1 MEIFCPNNHLVLA
14 DNTCSKCGWIRSP
27 HSQVGSYHW
36 GPIDLLAGFGGTS
49 IDKLNTFTVIGQTLL
64 FILRSNEI
72 VGVSVEKGQVLGR
85 TALPRGQ
92 VIKSVTK
99 ANGKAIVTVQDAGS
113 LMDKPIGASLKEID
127 FKTTGLEDVFRSE
140 SHDIS
145 APLFIDGKIIL
156 RESLGRLIAIDH
168 ETKAIIWEQALE
180 GWHSYPLLAVNESV
194 LLIDGNSAT
203 GSITIKAFDIK
214 SGHLRW
220 AKEIQNPP
228 MYPMVG
234 NDETVYINQRK
245 TSLQAISSKTGELRW
260 EFSARRIYTSPVIY
274 GTEIILSIKC
284 AEQGYQIIS
293 LSNETGELTKQI
305 PMESSVRYMPIL
317 FNNMLYVIDGKGYL
331 AAYDWGSGQL
341 IWKKHVVLEPDVF
354 DAVPKLIGDFIV
366 LGTYLGK
373 LVAIAVNDPA
383 EKTQSA
389 EELLEKKDFESAA
402 KVFAL
407 SGEFAEAAT
416 IYLEELKDENRALQ
430 LLEYGGFYDEAAE
443 IAFKK
448 AFYSQALDFF
458 RKADNNLGK
467 ARTYEAMGDQD
478 RAAQLYEAFGDRMK
492 AADLYEKVGKTQ
504 QALQI
509 YIELNCFDDYKRLIS
524 QVSFDETYGEQL
536 HQIGDFETAAKWA
549 FDNRQYL
556 NASRDYRQIG
566 KQQSELLALK
576 LHLEQLLANNQPV
589 NLAVWQRLAELGEV
603 LEDYAIAGQG
613 WAELD
618 RPEPAGEAFY
628 RHATYLASHAN
639 EDINTIPENER
650 ENIAHYYQL
659 AADSFSEAGQGERQS
674 ECENHVRRFL
684 QLPLII
690 IMIAK
695 TSEGFRELE
704 WNELFLTVKNIGY
717 GRAIDIDFSVDSSR
731 FEVESAEKVALFN
744 LAAGRSIVRK
754 LFLKPFE
761 GATGRFV
768 PLKIQWTYYDHH
780 KKAYSEDVSQPVGV
794 AKALE
799 ETSMKPVNYH
809 FHNIDTLV
817 TGTVSTLDKSS
828 GDRVEI
834 NRQSDN
840 LQAFQV
846 KSGDDVVSIGTNP
859 LSKGMISLSDV
870 CPHCGGLKSPIEER
884 CEYCSNSQTDFDED
898 QRN

>member
-127 FKTTGLEDVFRSE
+127 FKTAGLEDVFRSE

-234 NDETVYINQRK
+234 NDEAIYINQRK
-245 TSLQAISSKTGELRW
+245 STMQALSPQTGEVLW
-260 EFSARRIYTSPVIY
+260 EFSARRIYTNPVEY
-274 GTEIILSIKC
+274 GAEVILPIKSTEH
-284 AEQGYQIIS
+284 GYQIVS
-293 LSNETGELTKQI
+293 LSKETGEILKQVK
-305 PMESSVRYMPIL
+305 MESSVRYMPVL
-317 FNNMLYVIDGKGYL
+317 FNNMMYVINGNGL
-331 AAYDWGSGQL
+331 LLAYDWDSGQL
-341 IWKKHVVLEPDVF
+341 IWEKHIVLEPDLF
-354 DAVPKLIGDFIV
+354 DAVPKLVGDFIV
-366 LGTYLGK
+366 LGSYLGK
-373 LVAIAVNDPA
+373 LFAVTVNNPE
-383 EKTQSA
+383 EKTQDP
-389 EELLEKKDFESAA
+389 EELLAKNDFEAAA

-407 SGEFAEAAT
+407 SGHFAEAAR
-416 IYLEELKDENRALQ
+416 IYLQDIKDENRALQ
-430 LLEYGGFYDEAAE
+430 LLEHGGLYNEAAE
-443 IAFKK
+443 IAFNKMY
-448 AFYSQALDFF
+448 YSQALEFF
-458 RKADNNLGK
+458 RKADNTLGK
-467 ARTYEAMGDQD
+467 AKTYEAMGDQD
-478 RAAQLYEAFGDRMK
+478 RAARHYEEIGEKMK
-492 AADLYEKVGKTQ
+492 AAELYENVGKTQ

-509 YIELNCFDDYKRLIS
+509 YIELNRFEDYQRLIS
-524 QVSFDETYGEQL
+524 QVSFDETYREQL
-536 HQIGDFETAAKWA
+536 HLIGDFETSAKWA
-549 FDNRQYL
+549 FENRQYL

-566 KQQSELLALK
+566 EQNSELLALK
-576 LHLEQLLANNQPV
+576 LHLDHLKSSNQPV
-589 NLAVWQRLAELGEV
+589 NLAVWQRLAELGEC
-603 LEDYAIAGQG
+603 LGDYDIAGQG
-613 WAELD
+613 WVELD

-628 RHATYLASHAN
+628 KHASHLESQA
-639 EDINTIPENER
+639 EKEVAHLQETER
-650 ENIAHYYQL
+650 EKIAHYYQL

-674 ECENHVRRFL
+674 ECENHVRRLL
-684 QLPLII
+684 QLPLVI

-695 TSEGFRELE
+695 TSDGFRELA

-717 GRAIDIDFSVDSSR
+717 GRAMDIDFSVDSSR
-731 FEVESAEKVALFN
+731 FEVESAEKAALFN

-754 LFLKPFE
+754 LFLKPSE
-761 GATGRFV
+761 GATGDFV
-768 PLKIQWTYYDHH
+768 PLKIQWTYYDRH
-780 KKAYSEDVSQPVGV
+780 KKVYNEDVSRPVRV
-794 AKALE
+794 AKVLE
-799 ETSMKPVNYH
+799 EASMKPVNYH

-817 TGTVSTLDKSS
+817 TGTVSTLDKSV

-834 NRQSDN
+834 NRSSDSSQTIA
-840 LQAFQV
+840 LR
-846 KSGDDVVSIGTNP
+846 SGDDVVSIGTN
-859 LSKGMISLSDV
+859 SLSEKMINLTDV
-870 CPHCGGLKSPIEER
+870 CPRCGNRKSPIEET
-884 CEYCSNSQTDFDED
+884 CDFCKSSPTDFDEY
-898 QRN
+898 